1 MEIEPLLTLSLEGSS
16 FVKGWEFTAELGMN
30 DFIRDVGG
38 PGVAVMKTRFSEGLG
53 GLPNMRAMQ
62 TFSLFLPSE
71 AVRAFPGVV
80 FEGGFRRRP
89 GNQDALEM
97 LVAEAARA
105 GAKMLIGCLRNHP
118 NPAVRDQFIST
129 ISRNELV
136 ASLL

>member
-1 MEIEPLLTLSLEGSS
+1 MEIEPLLTLSLDGSS
-16 FVKGWEFTAELGMN
+16 FAKGWEFTAQLGMN

-38 PGVAVMKTRFSEGLG
+38 PGVAVMKTQFLEGLG
-53 GLPNMRAMQ
+53 GLPNVRAIR

-80 FEGGFRRRP
+80 FEDGFRRRP

-105 GAKMLIGCLRNHP
+105 GAKMLIGCLRDHP
-118 NPAVRDQFIST
+118 NPAVRDQFINAIAGNVMLS
-129 ISRNELV
+129 SYL
-136 ASLL
+136 